1 MRIAFVLPAPARVP
15 MGGVSVVM
23 RHAEGLAD
31 RGHDV
36 SVLAPRRAPGLWP
49 RVREW
54 AIVTRDLLHGVAGR
68 RFGASGVETAEPAT
82 LEAADLSDFS
92 AVIATGHQ
100 TAPWVHDSQHPNAF
114 YFIQG
119 DERALSRRAEATWG
133 LPLRRFTVSRWLSA
147 LLESRG
153 LSVEGVVPNAI
164 DPAEMYAT
172 TASAQRPSRVI
183 ALYHRHPV
191 KGPDVLVEA
200 LHRLR
205 ERHPATEATIIS
217 ARPPRHRLPDWAEVT
232 LRPSRPALRQ
242 LYDRSAVCLHTSRV
256 EGWGLVPMEAAA
268 CGCAVVAT
276 ASRGPQEFLEPGRS
290 MLEVPVGDAE
300 GLADAAAT
308 LLLDPDSRA
317 RFAEAGMAD
326 VARFSWDAST
336 DQLEAIL
343 RRPNAS

>member
-82 LEAADLSDFS
+82 LEAADLSGYS

-133 LPLRRFTVSRWLSA
+133 LPLRRFTVSRGLA
-147 LLESRG
+147 ARLESRG

-205 ERHPATEATIIS
+205 DIRDAYESVVVHCRTRGEALQVATE
-217 ARPPRHRLPDWAEVT
+217 
-232 LRPSRPALRQ
+232 
-242 LYDRSAVCLHTSRV
+242 
-256 EGWGLVPMEAAA
+256 
-268 CGCAVVAT
+268 VV
-276 ASRGPQEFLEPGRS
+276 QC
-290 MLEVPVGDAE
+290 
-300 GLADAAAT
+300 
-308 LLLDPDSRA
+308 
-317 RFAEAGMAD
+317 EAGLGSLTSEE
-326 VARFSWDAST
+326 FK
-336 DQLEAIL
+336 E
-343 RRPNAS
+343 